1 MESREILIEEASA
14 MLEIFFSRQFAR
26 FLLFGGISAIIT
38 IAVGYVL
45 YSTGVLPYTFAV
57 FVGAVASII
66 VNFLLN
72 YWFNF
77 NYRGRKALS
86 QFNTFFVVA
95 GIGTLLTAGL
105 AKLFLSV
112 FHALDTHAFGIG
124 GRAISSEF
132 VAQVLAVGLVTLYSY
147 AAHKYLSF
155 NEGICNAFQRMRMV
169 MTKKRRLK

>member
-1 MESREILIEEASA
+1 
-14 MLEIFFSRQFAR
+14 MLDIFFSRQFAR
-26 FLLFGGISAIIT
+26 FLLFGGISALVT
-38 IAVGYVL
+38 IVCGYVL
-45 YSTGVLPYTFAV
+45 YSTGALPYTFAV
-57 FVGAVASII
+57 FVGAVSSII

-105 AKLFLSV
+105 AKLFLFV
-112 FHALDTHAFGIG
+112 FHALDTHTLGIG
-124 GRAISSEF
+124 NHAISAEF
-132 VAQVLAVGLVTLYSY
+132 AAQVLAVGLVTLYSY

-155 NEGICNAFQRMRMV
+155 NEGICKAFGRMRMA
-169 MTKKRRLK
+169 MTKSTH